1 MEPQISTSTHKLID
15 SLDSEEENKSMKK
28 DQTHEKTNPLKSDEC
43 ALALYVIEDFLDSF
57 NLTFTKS
64 VLKSESGDSS
74 KKYANKTREEV
85 LNELNMMQSG
95 SYDLR
100 DDNQDNESSLNSS
113 STTNKKSNKNLPIL
127 LQLLGTKTS
136 PNNSDIVFEQKINET
151 YENSNPA

>member
-1 MEPQISTSTHKLID
+1 
-15 SLDSEEENKSMKK
+15 MKK
-28 DQTHEKTNPLKSDEC
+28 DQTQEKTKPLKTDEC

-74 KKYANKTREEV
+74 KKYANKTRKEV
-85 LNELNMMQSG
+85 LNELNLMQSG
-95 SYDLR
+95 SHDLR

-113 STTNKKSNKNLPIL
+113 STINKKTKNLPIL
-127 LQLLGTKTS
+127 LQLLGNKTS
-136 PNNSDIVFEQKINET
+136 PNNSYIVFEHKINET